1 MYVPAHFD
9 ASDVGFCHDV
19 IRAHPFASITT
30 GGATGELLASHLP
43 FVLDA
48 DRGPRGTL
56 IAHLARANPHHDE
69 LARGAMAL
77 VVFTGPHAYVSPTW
91 YETQP
96 AVPTWNYCVV
106 HAYGVARF
114 LDEPATVRYLSR
126 LASQFETAGDKAWRL
141 DALEADYRIKMTRGI
156 VAFEIEIGRLQGK
169 AKLSQNRSDIDV
181 THVIEALEA
190 SAAPGDVEL
199 SRWMRRRR
207 QRSRP

>member
-30 GGATGELLASHLP
+30 GAPGGDLLASHLP
-43 FVLDA
+43 FLLDA

-56 IAHLARANPHHDE
+56 TAHVARANPHHDE
-69 LARGAMAL
+69 LARGAVAL
-77 VVFTGPHAYVSPTW
+77 VMFTGPHAYVSPTW
-91 YETQP
+91 YEAQP

-126 LASQFETAGDKAWRL
+126 LASQFETAAVSPWRFE
-141 DALEADYRIKMTRGI
+141 ALPADYRTKMMRGI

-181 THVIEALEA
+181 KQVIEALEA
-190 SAAPGDVEL
+190 SAAPGDVDL
-199 SRWMRRRR
+199 SRWMRRPR
-207 QRSRP
+207 